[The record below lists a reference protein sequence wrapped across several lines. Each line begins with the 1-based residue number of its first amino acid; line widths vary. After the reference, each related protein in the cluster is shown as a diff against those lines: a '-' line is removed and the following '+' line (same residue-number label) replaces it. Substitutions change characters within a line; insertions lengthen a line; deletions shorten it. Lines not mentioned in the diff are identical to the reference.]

1 MRDFKYTLDFNK
13 DDMLAHEE
21 RVKQI
26 LEKEF
31 QANRAKWLKEKANWQ
46 VLQDQINE
54 KIRLCALRA
63 NINQLINGQMAQ
75 WVDKISKSC
84 LMIGALIEQDEIDR
98 RGIQLVGVNQNPLT
112 EKSAISIDS
121 NCLTCLK
128 SSAN

>member
-1 MRDFKYTLDFNK
+1 MRDFKYTLDFYK

>member
-1 MRDFKYTLDFNK
+1 
-13 DDMLAHEE
+13 MLAHEE
-21 RVKQI
+21 RVNQI

-31 QANRAKWLKEKANWQ
+31 QANRTKWLKEKANWQ

-84 LMIGALIEQDEIDR
+84 LIIGALIEQDEIDR

-128 SSAN
+128 SSANQ